1 MRASS
6 YLFAAG
12 VVAAGVCAAWPF
24 RQAQRLPSR
33 PPGTVIALDL
43 GLRGQDVT
51 LEPSPPG
58 AASPA
63 VGLDEAAL
71 TERPDFQPASLSIP
85 RPDLAKLAPAPEMPL
100 AFAGGAESAPQPW
113 PGAAARPQPR
123 NYRLRDG
130 DTLEWIA
137 ERFLG
142 SRERAGELFA
152 ANQDVLARPD
162 LLPVGTT
169 IKLPPREY

>member
-1 MRASS
+1 M
-6 YLFAAG
+6 
-12 VVAAGVCAAWPF
+12 
-24 RQAQRLPSR
+24 
-33 PPGTVIALDL
+33 
-43 GLRGQDVT
+43 

-63 VGLDEAAL
+63 VGLDETPAL
-71 TERPDFQPASLSIP
+71 QRPDFQPASLTIP

-100 AFAGGAESAPQPW
+100 AFADDSAGAQQSAAA
-113 PGAAARPQPR
+113 AAARLKPR
-123 NYRLRDG
+123 SYRLRDG

-142 SRERAGELFA
+142 SRERAGELFT

-169 IKLPPREY
+169 IKIPPRMENAQ